1 MAAATPEVITVLRAT
16 AERLRGGA
24 KYQWGHAGVC
34 NCGHLAQVVTG
45 YDGREIYRQVAG
57 EWSEH
62 LNDYCLATGDSV
74 ADAATRLM
82 RFGFAPTDLRDLEY
96 LRNKKVLGQ
105 MPWHQRHLRR
115 NERDDV
121 VRYLEAWADLLQG
134 QLDSR
139 TQDASGA
146 DEPEPEPPEAALTD
160 ALTHVA

>member
-1 MAAATPEVITVLRAT
+1 MTAATPEVITVLRAT

-62 LNDYCLATGDSV
+62 LNDYCVSTGDSV

-96 LRNKKVLGQ
+96 LRNAKVLAHL
-105 MPWHQRHLRR
+105 PRHERHPRR
-115 NERDDV
+115 NDRDDV
-121 VRYLEAWADLLQG
+121 VRYLEAWADMLQG
-134 QLDSR
+134 R
-139 TQDASGA
+139 RERSGQVSA
-146 DEPEPEPPEAALTD
+146 DQPEPPGTASTD